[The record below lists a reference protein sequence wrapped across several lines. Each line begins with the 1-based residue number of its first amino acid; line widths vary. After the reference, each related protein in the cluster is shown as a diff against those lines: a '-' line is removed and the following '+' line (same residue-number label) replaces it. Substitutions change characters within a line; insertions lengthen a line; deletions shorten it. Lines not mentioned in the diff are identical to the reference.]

1 MTGEDFIRKAIVV
14 HNNFFD
20 YSKVEFINVN
30 KKVCIICPK
39 HGEFWQRAAH
49 HLNGCGCKKCYN
61 ERRRKIHSKTN
72 EVFIAQCKAIFGD
85 KYTYNKTE
93 YINNKTDVCVTC
105 RKHGDFFITPSH
117 LLNGY
122 GCKKCS
128 KRYHYSTKEWIEMA
142 NRVHQNKY
150 DYSKSVYTSKEK
162 NICIICPIHGELWQI
177 AKHHLRGCGCPKC
190 YNKNWHL
197 EEEISQFLD
206 EKQISYERQKKFEWL
221 KNKNSLSLDFYLNDY
236 NVGIECQGIQHFKCV
251 DFFGGINGFK
261 NTLNRDKIKKAL
273 CKENGVRLL
282 YYSNYTDASENIIID
297 KNKLLEEIQKYGTV
311 GN

>member
-1 MTGEDFIRKAIVV
+1 MTAEDFIRKAIVV

-39 HGEFWQRAAH
+39 HGEF
-49 HLNGCGCKKCYN
+49 
-61 ERRRKIHSKTN
+61 
-72 EVFIAQCKAIFGD
+72 
-85 KYTYNKTE
+85 
-93 YINNKTDVCVTC
+93 
-105 RKHGDFFITPSH
+105 
-117 LLNGY
+117 
-122 GCKKCS
+122 
-128 KRYHYSTKEWIEMA
+128 
-142 NRVHQNKY
+142 
-150 DYSKSVYTSKEK
+150 
-162 NICIICPIHGELWQI
+162 WQI

-261 NTLNRDKIKKAL
+261 NTLNRDKIKEAL